1 MSTVREAYNPE
12 KIEQIRKL
20 LETQIRK
27 GLPVQFEIYMDSF
40 KVVPKT
46 NDINEFDSYEDYL
59 SSGTRNMRL
68 LIYDSISG
76 TEQVNECFYKMSNY
90 LNSSSSNNNG
100 LSGVD
105 IDERINEQV
114 NSKLADIEFK
124 RELKETKQQLK
135 EAEETIDDLNS
146 QLEAE
151 KAKKG
156 IEIQRWGQVGSV
168 AIQELIKRNPQ
179 ILSII
184 PGGESLAGLFTDQPE
199 LPKETKTEP
208 QPQATFKEKGE
219 PEQRF
224 SQRELMFHALFN
236 ELEKSFE
243 TDREGLIK
251 VNFVLNELIKNPS
264 LVHDVAELLKEGNS
278 EVTNQNE
285 EEHIP
290 DHA

>member
-27 GLPVQFEIYMDSF
+27 GLPIQFEIYMDSF

-76 TEQVNECFYKMSNY
+76 TEQVNECFYKMSSY
-90 LNSSSSNNNG
+90 LNPSSNTSNA

-114 NSKLADIEFK
+114 NSRLADMEFK

-135 EAEETIDDLNS
+135 EAEEMIAELNAE
-146 QLEAE
+146 LETE

-156 IEIQRWGQVGSV
+156 IEIQKWGQVGSV
-168 AIQELIKRNPQ
+168 ALQELIKRNPQ
-179 ILSII
+179 ILSMI
-184 PGGESLAGLFTDQPE
+184 PGGESLAGLFTDQGE
-199 LPKETKTEP
+199 LPNQPKPEP
-208 QPQATFKEKGE
+208 QPQATFKEKD
-219 PEQRF
+219 EQAF
-224 SQRELMFHALFN
+224 SQKELLFHALFS

-243 TDREGLIK
+243 QDREGLIK
-251 VNFVLNELIKNPS
+251 VNFVLNELIKNPA
-264 LVHDVAELLKEGNS
+264 LVHDVAELLSGENS
-278 EVTNQNE
+278 ETTNQ